1 MTLRVT
7 RKGMTAGHTAAY
19 DRTGLALAMG
29 SHLVWGSMP
38 LYLILVKAVPAVE
51 FVAWRLIFTLPL
63 CIAVVVWRRGAAELR
78 AVLADRKALATLAGS
93 AAMIAINWLLYVW
106 AIQTDHVYAA
116 SLGYYILPLV
126 MMVLGVVFLRERLSI
141 LQRAAVGIA
150 ALGVAALAAGAL
162 TTLWLSISM
171 GLTFGFYGL
180 LRKTVAAGS
189 ITGLTIET
197 IILMPVALAVAGW
210 FAAGPQ
216 GTAMAVSWP
225 QALAIA
231 LSGLMTGVPLM
242 MFAEAARRLPYT
254 VVGFIQ
260 FASPTIVF
268 LLGLFYFGEELHMAQ
283 LAAFIAIWIAAG
295 LFTWDLLRAR
305 RPVSARA

>member
-63 CIAVVVWRRGAAELR
+63 CVAIIAWRRGTAELR
-78 AVLADRKALATLAGS
+78 TVVADRKALATLAGS

-126 MMVLGVVFLRERLSI
+126 MMVLGVVFLREQLSI
-141 LQRAAVGIA
+141 LQRGCAGGGRSHHAVAVDLHGSDIR
-150 ALGVAALAAGAL
+150 
-162 TTLWLSISM
+162 
-171 GLTFGFYGL
+171 L
-180 LRKTVAAGS
+180 LRPAPEDGRS
-189 ITGLTIET
+189 RID
-197 IILMPVALAVAGW
+197 
-210 FAAGPQ
+210 
-216 GTAMAVSWP
+216 
-225 QALAIA
+225 
-231 LSGLMTGVPLM
+231 
-242 MFAEAARRLPYT
+242 
-254 VVGFIQ
+254 
-260 FASPTIVF
+260 
-268 LLGLFYFGEELHMAQ
+268 H
-283 LAAFIAIWIAAG
+283 
-295 LFTWDLLRAR
+295 RAHY
-305 RPVSARA
+305 

>member
-1 MTLRVT
+1 
-7 RKGMTAGHTAAY
+7 
-19 DRTGLALAMG
+19 MG

-38 LYLILVKAVPAVE
+38 LYLLLVKTVPAVE

-63 CIAVVVWRRGAAELR
+63 CIAIIAWRRSSGELR
-78 AVLADRKALATLAGS
+78 AVLADRKAMTTLAGS

-106 AIQTDHVYAA
+106 AIQTGHVYAA

-126 MMVLGVVFLRERLSI
+126 MMVLGVVFLHERLSRI
-141 LQRAAVGIA
+141 QMAAVGIA

-171 GLTFGFYGL
+171 GVTFGVYGL

-189 ITGLTIET
+189 ITGMTIET
-197 IILMPVALAVAGW
+197 IILMPVALAIAAW
-210 FAAGPQ
+210 FHAGPQ

-225 QALAIA
+225 QALFIA
-231 LSGLMTGVPLM
+231 LSGLMTGIPLM
-242 MFAEAARRLPYT
+242 MFAAAARRLPYT
-254 VVGFIQ
+254 VIGFIQ

-268 LLGLFYFGEELHMAQ
+268 LLGLFYFGEDLHLPQ
-283 LAAFIAIWIAAG
+283 LAAFVAIWIAAV
-295 LFTWDLLRAR
+295 LFTWDLLQSRGPAA
-305 RPVSARA
+305 SKG